1 MILAGAALG
10 GMLAFILLPGVRS
23 RSLSADQ
30 VIGGP
35 LKRAIGAAAGISI
48 AMTLGVTV
56 TILLSRMSR
65 SESLIRVDASDLWSA
80 IVVGFVANYV
90 GLRIFQSILPT
101 GDESR
106 VERKENE
113 GLRVGA
119 ALQARLPKVDESEP

>member
-1 MILAGAALG
+1 MA
-10 GMLAFILLPGVRS
+10 
-23 RSLSADQ
+23 
-30 VIGGP
+30 
-35 LKRAIGAAAGISI
+35 
-48 AMTLGVTV
+48 LGVTV

-80 IVVGFVANYV
+80 IVVGFAANYV

-113 GLRVGA
+113 GCA
-119 ALQARLPKVDESEP
+119 